1 MEDMLMLVGHT
12 GVVIIS
18 ILAAIGTVD
27 TGGDF
32 ACDGTGTTRPPGHRA
47 GVFFCL
53 DSTRILMRTVQPWKF
68 ASCCLPQC

>member
-32 ACDGTGTTRPPGHRA
+32 ACDGTGTTRPPRPSRRG
-47 GVFFCL
+47 FL
-53 DSTRILMRTVQPWKF
+53 
-68 ASCCLPQC
+68 LP

>member
-32 ACDGTGTTRPPGHRA
+32 ACDGTGTTRPPAIAPGFSFA
-47 GVFFCL
+47 L
-53 DSTRILMRTVQPWKF
+53 TVRGY
-68 ASCCLPQC
+68 